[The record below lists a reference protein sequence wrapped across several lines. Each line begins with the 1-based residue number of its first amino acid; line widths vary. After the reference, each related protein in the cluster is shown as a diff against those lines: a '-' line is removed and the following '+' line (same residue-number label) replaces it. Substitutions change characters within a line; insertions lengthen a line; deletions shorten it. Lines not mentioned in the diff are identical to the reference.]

1 MKSDLVGVLLL
12 IGVAV
17 AMSWW
22 VRHCVKIGQWRYRG
36 GIVYRNK
43 SPRLFLGIVT
53 FAWAYIAMIVLV
65 LLLAFDH
72 GVVCGGRGTP
82 RDCVAN
88 QLHALRN

>member
-1 MKSDLVGVLLL
+1 MKSDLVGVFLL
-12 IGVAV
+12 IGVAILV
-17 AMSWW
+17 SWW
-22 VRHCVKIGQWRYRG
+22 IRHCVKIGEWRYRG

-53 FAWAYIAMIVLV
+53 FAGAYLAMMVLI

-72 GVVCGGRGTP
+72 AVVCGGHGTP
-82 RDCVAN
+82 RDCLAN